1 MIKHE
6 IMSKTPT
13 QDKCKY
19 CSCSPDYNKP
29 LNMTSIEYSGIE
41 MLILGNIGI
50 LRCRHFPNYD
60 ELFDAQDI
68 VFINYCPMC
77 ERRFER

>member
-1 MIKHE
+1 
-6 IMSKTPT
+6 MSKSLT

-19 CSCSPDYNKP
+19 CSYSPDYNVP
-29 LNMTSIEYSGIE
+29 LNMTSIEYSRIE
-41 MLILGNIGI
+41 MLILGNTGI

-68 VFINYCPMC
+68 VLINYCPMC
-77 ERRFER
+77 GRRLE